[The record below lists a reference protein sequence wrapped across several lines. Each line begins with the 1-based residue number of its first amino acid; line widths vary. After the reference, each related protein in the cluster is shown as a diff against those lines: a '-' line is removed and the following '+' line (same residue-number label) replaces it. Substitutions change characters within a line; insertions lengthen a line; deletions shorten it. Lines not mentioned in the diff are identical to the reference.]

1 MRPFMLLMI
10 LITTQVQSQE
20 SDQQSDTKQH
30 TEEQRQS
37 MQMIVDAMKSVF
49 LIGVDDPLDP
59 EVSEL
64 LQHGNEVALEDNAY
78 IYLWG
83 ADIQTEDPYETGLK
97 RYQQM
102 RAADAAYLAGG
113 LSYNDEAF
121 DEMPLLDF
129 SFVNPNLKCS
139 YHEVGCLERR
149 MSALK
154 DTDQLT
160 PDDTIILER
169 YHRFFQ
175 FSRNESMALQTF
187 HSPFAPYRVL
197 YMGQAIHHFKL
208 FKTLLNGHKDA
219 FIQAIATDMKHIK
232 MRMSEEHSLIGKMV
246 LTSMLQANL
255 DLLSYL
261 IQKDFI
267 PNDHV
272 LYGGILAP
280 LTATE
285 LNIRPTLLG
294 EFRFGINFLLH
305 MGQTPESLLEQPLPE
320 HRKPFFNFLAKLVL
334 KANMS
339 ANALYHDAA
348 APMLSI
354 SFIDPVKF
362 LQDYQN
368 LKITHRTNY
377 IRNPVGSYLSNQ
389 GLNLKKIHLVYQ
401 ARMHHTNMKIQM
413 LRAYLEQGSFEQVV
427 EQAEQGHSEYLN
439 HMDLT
444 PPHIQGDEVCYQDH
458 LDVRDDRRCLRIYAK
473 EGQE

>member
-1 MRPFMLLMI
+1 MRIIMLLMSLI
-10 LITTQVQSQE
+10 ITTQAPSQD
-20 SDQQSDTKQH
+20 SDQTNPYS
-30 TEEQRQS
+30 EEQRQA
-37 MQMIVDAMKSVF
+37 MQMIVDTVKSVF

-64 LQHGNEVALEDNAY
+64 LQNSNDVALEDNAY

-83 ADIQTEDPYETGLK
+83 ADKQTEDVYKTGLK

-113 LSYNDEAF
+113 LSYNDEAW
-121 DEMPLLDF
+121 DEVPLLDF
-129 SFVNPNLKCS
+129 GFVNPNLKCD

-149 MSALK
+149 LTALK

-160 PDDTIILER
+160 PDDTVILER

-175 FSRNESMALQTF
+175 FSRFESIALQTF
-187 HSPFAPYRVL
+187 YSPLAPYRTL
-197 YMGQAIHHFKL
+197 YTGQAIHHFKL
-208 FKTLLNGHKDA
+208 FKALLNGHKDA
-219 FIQAIATDMKHIK
+219 FIQAIATDMKQIR
-232 MRMSEEHSLIGKMV
+232 MRMSQEHSLIGKMV
-246 LTSMLQANL
+246 LTSMLQDNL

-261 IQKDFI
+261 IQKGFI
-267 PNDHV
+267 PNDQE
-272 LYGGILAP
+272 LYESILAP

-285 LNIRPTLLG
+285 LNIRPILLG

-305 MGQTPESLLEQPLPE
+305 LGRTPESLLEQPLPE

-339 ANALYHDAA
+339 ANAHYHDVV

-354 SFIDPVKF
+354 SFIDPEKF
-362 LQDYQN
+362 LQDYHN
-368 LKITHRTNY
+368 LNITHSTNY
-377 IRNPVGSYLSNQ
+377 IRNPVGSYLSKQ

-413 LRAYLEQGSFEQVV
+413 LRAYLEQGSFENVV
-427 EQAEQGHSEYLN
+427 EQAEQGHSAYLN

-444 PPHIQGDEVCYQDH
+444 PPYIQDNEVCYQDH
-458 LDVRDDRRCLRIYAK
+458 LDVRTDRRCLRIYTK
-473 EGQE
+473 EN